1 MAKKLVTT
9 TSGDSVVWH
18 VNDLKLSHKEQFEV
32 TNVAAYLS
40 SIYRNN
46 LTLQRG
52 NSNDH
57 LGIDLE

>member
-32 TNVAAYLS
+32 TNFATYMS